1 MLSKCTFL
9 VRQTLK
15 NKIVKRLENWI
26 LFWFFG
32 TIIYNLNRNEINK
45 KLLKAEIY
53 YFVANYYIDEFDE
66 FHILFQLKSNWNKN
80 TNILVRLCWEM
91 FWLILLNHW
100 FLNLEIVFIAN
111 SFYYVRNCRWGKR
124 VLKDMF
130 AWSLCANIINLELI
144 FSSHKIRTFNPPI
157 TENIDQF
164 CEK

>member
-66 FHILFQLKSNWNKN
+66 FLIPVKLKSNWNK
-80 TNILVRLCWEM
+80 R
-91 FWLILLNHW
+91 
-100 FLNLEIVFIAN
+100 
-111 SFYYVRNCRWGKR
+111 
-124 VLKDMF
+124 D
-130 AWSLCANIINLELI
+130 
-144 FSSHKIRTFNPPI
+144 
-157 TENIDQF
+157 
-164 CEK
+164 